1 MGIPRS
7 RALKKH
13 PGIGAREPR
22 TVRAHEQD
30 RRAEAAMPE
39 MLSGLY
45 GSLERRLV
53 EERDVAVY
61 VAEVQVYERVE

>member
-1 MGIPRS
+1 MGIPRA

-13 PGIGAREPR
+13 PGVGAREPR

-30 RRAEAAMPE
+30 RRAEAPMAE
-39 MLSGLY
+39 MLPGLY

-53 EERDVAVY
+53 QERDVAVY
-61 VAEVQVYERVE
+61 VVEVQVHERVE